1 MTVQHDFVQ
10 MHRLVST
17 PTRYLGCLML
27 RPLIESPKAG
37 QLVLGL
43 AWRGERIVPD
53 IEAQAPQG
61 LASVQLAL
69 GFS

>member
-17 PTRYLGCLML
+17 PTGYLGCLM
-27 RPLIESPKAG
+27 ESPKAG